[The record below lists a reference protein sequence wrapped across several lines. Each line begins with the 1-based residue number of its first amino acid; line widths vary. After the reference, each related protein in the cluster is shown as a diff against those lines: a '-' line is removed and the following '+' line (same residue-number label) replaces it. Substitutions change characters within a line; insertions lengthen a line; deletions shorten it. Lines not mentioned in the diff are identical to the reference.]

1 MNFKKEFT
9 AGIVIIGN
17 EILSGRTV
25 DKNTSFIASWLNE
38 KGISVE
44 EVRIIPDKENIIIE
58 TINELRAKLAY
69 VFTTGGIG
77 PTHDDITA
85 ESVSKVFNQKYKYH
99 TEAYKILEEYYKGQD
114 FNEGRKKMAKMPE
127 HAKLIPNPRTFAAG
141 FYLENV
147 FVLPGVPSILQAMIP
162 YLDKIIKNGKKIL
175 SISIDTSLRESSIAN
190 ELAEIQKD
198 YKTVDIGSYPYFK
211 EKPGTILVLRSIYP
225 DKIKKCEK
233 DIKRLVKKK
242 INYNLNF

>member
-1 MNFKKEFT
+1 
-9 AGIVIIGN
+9 
-17 EILSGRTV
+17 
-25 DKNTSFIASWLNE
+25 
-38 KGISVE
+38 
-44 EVRIIPDKENIIIE
+44 
-58 TINELRAKLAY
+58 
-69 VFTTGGIG
+69 
-77 PTHDDITA
+77 
-85 ESVSKVFNQKYKYH
+85 
-99 TEAYKILEEYYKGQD
+99 
-114 FNEGRKKMAKMPE
+114 MAKMPE

-198 YKTVDIGSYPYFK
+198 YNTVDIGSYPYFK

-242 INYNLNF
+242 NKL